1 MNDNKN
7 NTNNKN
13 NDNTILITTKHYST
27 NPNAKT
33 LEQSILDIMIKDLK
47 TDLTQ
52 FSRQISPLVQR

>member
-13 NDNTILITTKHYST
+13 NDNTILITTRHYSA

-47 TDLTQ
+47 ADLTQ
-52 FSRQISPLVQR
+52 FSRQISPLV